1 MNVNEIFSNGVEI
14 ASDGFSFEQLDPS
27 ITNSLNQIN
36 DSLIVIIVFIGAI
49 LGALIIRSLRR

>member
-1 MNVNEIFSNGVEI
+1 MNVNDVFYLGTEI
-14 ASDGFSFEQLDPS
+14 AEDGFSFEQLYP

-36 DSLIVIIVFIGAI
+36 DSLIVILVFIGSI